1 MLYLQI
7 LMYFYLVTPQI
18 FFHQAN
24 NLKKLGDVSI
34 LILKN
39 YVYNPLFQCFP
50 WSYCSLFSTQCLLY
64 FLLQFFVF
72 NSISYLINKLNR
84 QNKRRV
90 TCFNIDIKNIYYLS
104 ILHILFI
111 LNSLNTKNFNLQ
123 NSQKHYLNYIK
134 TILRL

>member
-50 WSYCSLFSTQCLLY
+50 
-64 FLLQFFVF
+64 
-72 NSISYLINKLNR
+72 
-84 QNKRRV
+84 
-90 TCFNIDIKNIYYLS
+90 
-104 ILHILFI
+104 
-111 LNSLNTKNFNLQ
+111 
-123 NSQKHYLNYIK
+123 
-134 TILRL
+134 